1 MAEKKVTGPASYFPS
16 IEKKYGKPIEHWM
29 KELKKVSKLAH
40 MEQVAHL
47 KEKFEMGHGHANAL
61 VAVFRAKNGNQVT
74 QMTISLD
81 RLLGH
86 MAWANQKTIE
96 HLQTLP
102 EESLKA
108 FATNPEWFVGEI
120 AHHIVD
126 SADHYA
132 FRISGKPAL
141 TQPGDPCI
149 DDVKVIA
156 DLARLKEQAAAVD
169 AMLLECVKLDDVQ
182 IEFVNYEDKLVKRWR
197 STILSQAIHHATE
210 HRAQIASALEAKGFT
225 PVNLDDL
232 DLWEYEKS
240 VG

>member
-1 MAEKKVTGPASYFPS
+1 
-16 IEKKYGKPIEHWM
+16 
-29 KELKKVSKLAH
+29 
-40 MEQVAHL
+40 
-47 KEKFEMGHGHANAL
+47 
-61 VAVFRAKNGNQVT
+61 
-74 QMTISLD
+74 MTIELN
-81 RLLGH
+81 RLLAH

-102 EESLKA
+102 EDSLKA
-108 FATNPEWFVGEI
+108 FATNPEWFVAEI

-141 TQPGDPCI
+141 TQPGDECI
-149 DDVKVIA
+149 DDVNVIA
-156 DLARLKEQAAAVD
+156 DLARLKEQAAKVD
-169 AMLLECVKLDDVQ
+169 AMLLDCVKLEEVQ
-182 IEFVNYEDKLVKRWR
+182 IEFLNYEDKVVKRWR

-232 DLWEYEKS
+232 DLWSYEIET
-240 VG
+240 GL

>member
-1 MAEKKVTGPASYFPS
+1 
-16 IEKKYGKPIEHWM
+16 
-29 KELKKVSKLAH
+29 
-40 MEQVAHL
+40 
-47 KEKFEMGHGHANAL
+47 
-61 VAVFRAKNGNQVT
+61 
-74 QMTISLD
+74 MTISLD

-102 EESLKA
+102 EASLKA
-108 FATNPEWFVGEI
+108 FGTNREWFVGEI
-120 AHHIVD
+120 VHHIVD

-149 DDVKVIA
+149 EDVNVTA
-156 DLARLKEQAAAVD
+156 DLARLKEQAAKVD
-169 AMLLECVKLDDVQ
+169 AMLMECLKLDDEQ
-182 IEFVNYEDKLVKRWR
+182 IEFVNDENNLVKRWR

-232 DLWEYEKS
+232 DLWSYEKS
-240 VG
+240 TAQ

>member
-1 MAEKKVTGPASYFPS
+1 
-16 IEKKYGKPIEHWM
+16 
-29 KELKKVSKLAH
+29 
-40 MEQVAHL
+40 
-47 KEKFEMGHGHANAL
+47 
-61 VAVFRAKNGNQVT
+61 
-74 QMTISLD
+74 MTISLD

-149 DDVKVIA
+149 DEVKVIA
-156 DLARLKEQAAAVD
+156 DLARLKEQAAKAD
-169 AMLLECVKLDDVQ
+169 AMLLDCVKLEDIQ
-182 IEFVNYEDKLVKRWR
+182 LEFVNAEGEQVKRWR

-232 DLWEYEKS
+232 DLWSYEKDS
-240 VG
+240 E

>member
-1 MAEKKVTGPASYFPS
+1 
-16 IEKKYGKPIEHWM
+16 
-29 KELKKVSKLAH
+29 
-40 MEQVAHL
+40 
-47 KEKFEMGHGHANAL
+47 
-61 VAVFRAKNGNQVT
+61 
-74 QMTISLD
+74 MTIALD
-81 RLLGH
+81 RLLAH

-102 EESLKA
+102 EDSLKA

-120 AHHIVD
+120 VYHIVD

-132 FRISGKPAL
+132 FRISGIPAL

-149 DDVKVIA
+149 VEIKVIA
-156 DLARLKEQAAAVD
+156 DLARLKEQAAKVD
-169 AMLLECVKLDDVQ
+169 AMLLEYVKLEDIQ
-182 IEFVNYEDKLVKRWR
+182 LEFVNAEGELVKRWR

-232 DLWEYEKS
+232 DLWSFEEGFDYRIIH
-240 VG
+240 

>member
-1 MAEKKVTGPASYFPS
+1 MVIS
-16 IEKKYGKPIEHWM
+16 
-29 KELKKVSKLAH
+29 
-40 MEQVAHL
+40 ME
-47 KEKFEMGHGHANAL
+47 
-61 VAVFRAKNGNQVT
+61 
-74 QMTISLD
+74 
-81 RLLGH
+81 RLLRH

-120 AHHIVD
+120 VHHIVD

-132 FRISGKPAL
+132 YRISGKPAL

-149 DDVKVIA
+149 ADVNAIG
-156 DLARLKEQAAAVD
+156 DLARLKEQAAKVD
-169 AMLLECVKLDDVQ
+169 ALLLECVKLDDVQ
-182 IEFVNYEDKLVKRWR
+182 IEFVNYEEKLVKRWR

-232 DLWEYEKS
+232 DLWSYEKS
-240 VG
+240 FE

>member
-1 MAEKKVTGPASYFPS
+1 
-16 IEKKYGKPIEHWM
+16 
-29 KELKKVSKLAH
+29 
-40 MEQVAHL
+40 
-47 KEKFEMGHGHANAL
+47 
-61 VAVFRAKNGNQVT
+61 
-74 QMTISLD
+74 MTIALD
-81 RLLGH
+81 RLLAH

-149 DDVKVIA
+149 DDVNVIA

-210 HRAQIASALEAKGFT
+210 HRAQIASALEAKGFA

-232 DLWEYEKS
+232 DLWEFEKATE
-240 VG
+240 G